1 MAFLVWTTRVF
12 FLLLLLSVPL
22 GVFPPPTLSQLG
34 GFTALSLWLL
44 AAKCCSLVLK
54 SMIPLQ
60 QFYLGSA
67 GAASASAHWLPFPWV
82 LPMIQLRLLK
92 CHWLLSCV
100 FGFSPG

>member
-12 FLLLLLSVPL
+12 FFVVVIVSSI
-22 GVFPPPTLSQLG
+22 GHYRF
-34 GFTALSLWLL
+34 GFLQPSIPQM
-44 AAKCCSLVLK
+44 CCSLVLK

-60 QFYLGSA
+60 QFYFGSA
-67 GAASASAHWLPFPWV
+67 GAASASAHRLPLPWV

-100 FGFSPG
+100 FDFSPG